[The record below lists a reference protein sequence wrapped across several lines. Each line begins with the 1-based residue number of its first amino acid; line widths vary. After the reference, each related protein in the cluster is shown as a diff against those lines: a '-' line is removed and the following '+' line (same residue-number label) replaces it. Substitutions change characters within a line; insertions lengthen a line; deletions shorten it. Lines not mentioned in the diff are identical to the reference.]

1 MPPKSK
7 NVETSEDTDK
17 TVDLGVTLG
26 FESQE
31 REIKPVTQVYTFPS
45 RKVLWAFQAFLPTFM
60 ERIVWGSKMQMDDI
74 LACEDIS
81 EDKLFQLKITTK
93 FGWFTPAKAKELMA
107 KITNSESGIILGTND
122 WYQSDFLQWDKN

>member
-45 RKVLWAFQAFLPTFM
+45 RKVL
-60 ERIVWGSKMQMDDI
+60 
-74 LACEDIS
+74 
-81 EDKLFQLKITTK
+81 
-93 FGWFTPAKAKELMA
+93 
-107 KITNSESGIILGTND
+107 
-122 WYQSDFLQWDKN
+122 